1 MMSRLL
7 KREFMAVVFLAA
19 SLITPVYAQQN
30 SATNTPSPL
39 AGTIEHRHS
48 DAEAFIRTELFFG
61 TDKPDGGEISKDDF
75 RKFLKE
81 EVTTRFPAGL
91 TILRGAGQFRDLE
104 REKIVREKSMVLI
117 LLYPLNA
124 WEESNEKIEQ
134 IRKRYKKRFKQQSV
148 LRVDESRPV
157 LVSF

>member
-1 MMSRLL
+1 M
-7 KREFMAVVFLAA
+7 KREFMAVVFLTA
-19 SLITPVYAQQN
+19 SLITPAIYAQQN
-30 SATNTPSPL
+30 TAPSTPPSA
-39 AGTIEHRHS
+39 AGTIEQRHFG
-48 DAEAFIRTELFFG
+48 AEAFIRTELFFG
-61 TDKPDGGEISKDDF
+61 TDKPDGREISKDDF

-91 TILRGAGQFRDLE
+91 TILSGTGQFRDLE
-104 REKIVREKSMVLI
+104 TEKIVREKSMVLI
-117 LLYPLNA
+117 LLYPLSA

-157 LVSF
+157 MVSF

>member
-1 MMSRLL
+1 M
-7 KREFMAVVFLAA
+7 KREFMAVVLCAA
-19 SLITPVYAQQN
+19 SLITPAVYAQQN
-30 SATNTPSPL
+30 SSQRTPSL

-48 DAEAFIRTELFFG
+48 DAKAFIRTELFFG

-81 EVTTRFPAGL
+81 VVTTRFPAGL
-91 TILRGAGQFRDLE
+91 TILSGTGQFRDLE
-104 REKIVREKSMVLI
+104 TEKIVREKSMVLI
-117 LLYPLNA
+117 LLYALSA

-134 IRKRYKKRFKQQSV
+134 IRKEYKKRFKQQSV